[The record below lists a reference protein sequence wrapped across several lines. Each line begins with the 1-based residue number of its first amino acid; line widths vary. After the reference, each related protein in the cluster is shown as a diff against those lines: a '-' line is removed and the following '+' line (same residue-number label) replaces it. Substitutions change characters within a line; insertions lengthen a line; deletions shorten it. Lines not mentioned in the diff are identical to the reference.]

1 MLGAEFGVRML
12 SAENFRQC
20 ESTVLQKLL
29 ANRYSPL
36 AAVFGSA
43 RASPPSFSLS
53 RVPCPISRSMGIIA

>member
-36 AAVFGSA
+36 AAVFGLA
-43 RASPPSFSLS
+43 GASPPVF
-53 RVPCPISRSMGIIA
+53 PCPLSHVPFNGHHRTS